1 MNTKVIIPLI
11 RQTFPNVIA
20 QQIVGVQP
28 MTGIG
33 GTSSY
38 FDVKYH
44 YHKHPRY
51 KFSRKW
57 FVGEIAHNNVY
68 PLVDIENWCKDNFGL
83 QPINPD
89 AWCRWYRYSTRK
101 FYFRDEKDY
110 VLFTMRWS

>member
-1 MNTKVIIPLI
+1 MNTKLIIPLL
-11 RQTFPNVIA
+11 RQTYPNLMA
-20 QQIVGVQP
+20 QQILGVQS
-28 MTGIG
+28 MIG
-33 GTSSY
+33 SGHPSLY
-38 FDVKYH
+38 FDITYH

-57 FVGEIAHNNVY
+57 FVGEIKNY
-68 PLVDIENWCKDNFGL
+68 ESIDDIDSWCKNNFGS

-110 VLFTMRWS
+110 LLFTMRWA

>member
-11 RQTFPNVIA
+11 RQMYPTVIA

-28 MTGIG
+28 MT
-33 GTSSY
+33 SSGY
-38 FDVKYH
+38 PSLYLDLTYH

-57 FVGEIAHNNVY
+57 FMGESNHNDIDS
-68 PLVDIENWCKDNFGL
+68 LVDIENWCIDNFG
-83 QPINPD
+83 PHPMNPD
-89 AWCRWYRYSTRK
+89 SWCRWYRYSTKK

-110 VLFTMRWS
+110 VLFLLRWS